1 MGFFMSTEPKKIKSK
16 VSISFHNPINNNIGL
31 QNKSMKFFRLLNISL
46 AIFSPQSLCPLSFSP
61 HEKYFR

>member
-46 AIFSPQSLCPLSFSP
+46 AIFFSSELMSTFLQP
-61 HEKYFR
+61 S